1 MKVAVLSMDI
11 EDWYHLEY
19 FNHTACDHSQSLLD
33 GIDVYRDFLARYGIH
48 SSFFVLGEL
57 IDPLQNLLCE
67 LVMDGHEL
75 GVHGW
80 EHTLPMKMTLDE
92 FSGSLRRAKKTL
104 ENIIGMPVQGYRAP
118 CFNLNRE
125 RLDQV
130 RAAGFEYDSSRILFS
145 EHPLYGALDMDG
157 FLELS
162 PNIYRNNTFFEF
174 QVSSYPFAGR
184 NFPVSGG
191 GYIRIFPWF
200 IMRWLIK
207 SYLQQNELYVLY
219 VHPFELSLKP
229 SPILPTGTRWHTQIR
244 FKLGRSSVMGKLS
257 ALIDLLMADGFR
269 FMTFS
274 TLRQELLTQQPRR
287 AYDI

>member
-19 FNHTACDHSQSLLD
+19 FDHRACNRSQSLLD
-33 GIDVYRDFLARYGIH
+33 GIHVYRDFLARYGIH

-57 IDPLQNLLCE
+57 IEPLRNVLCE
-67 LVMDGHEL
+67 LVMDGHDL

-80 EHTLPMKMTLDE
+80 EHTLPMKMTIDE
-92 FSGSLRRAKKTL
+92 FSRDLRRAKKAL
-104 ENIIGMPVQGYRAP
+104 ENIIRMPVQGYRAP
-118 CFNLNRE
+118 CFSLNRD

-130 RAAGFEYDSSRILFS
+130 HAAGFEYDSSRILFA
-145 EHPLYGALDMDG
+145 EHPLYGRLDLDG
-157 FLELS
+157 YLELS
-162 PNIYRNNTFFEF
+162 PNIYRNDTFFEF
-174 QVSSYPFAGR
+174 QVSSHPFAGR

-200 IMRWLIK
+200 LMRRLIK

-219 VHPFELSLKP
+219 IHPFELSPQPTP
-229 SPILPTGTRWHTQIR
+229 SLPIGTQWPTRIR

-257 ALIDLLMADGFR
+257 ALIDLLMADGCR

-274 TLRQELLTQQPRR
+274 KLRQELLAQQ
-287 AYDI
+287 I